1 MVLHMKNLIKT
12 IQKDIPFAKD
22 RMFSAII
29 NPERYNL
36 WDRYPKNPDAGRKKS
51 AAQTSSDEK

>member
-1 MVLHMKNLIKT
+1 MKNLIKT

-29 NPERYNL
+29 NPDRYNL
-36 WDRYPKNPDAGRKKS
+36 WDRYPKNPDAGRKKGT
-51 AAQTSSDEK
+51 AQTSSDEK